1 MEAYHMDKNG
11 ELLNIHIAEDL
22 VTSAGKA
29 AVASL
34 LVSGVTSVSAFQF
47 IAIGSGDTAASTG
60 DVALDEEGVRAKAT
74 ASRIT
79 TTATNDTAQ
88 LVFIFG
94 SGAPSGW
101 YTGSTGA
108 QAIDESGVWNELTG
122 GQLLSR
128 QTFNDLNI
136 DWDGGDTLQ
145 ITWKVAVS

>member
-60 DVALDEEGVRAKAT
+60 DVALDE
-74 ASRIT
+74 
-79 TTATNDTAQ
+79 
-88 LVFIFG
+88 
-94 SGAPSGW
+94 
-101 YTGSTGA
+101 
-108 QAIDESGVWNELTG
+108 
-122 GQLLSR
+122 
-128 QTFNDLNI
+128 
-136 DWDGGDTLQ
+136 
-145 ITWKVAVS
+145 